1 MVTPLPRLPTLH
13 CYSQRVIIEP
23 RRLKAQHRFF
33 FFCLSSSF
41 LIMIVIICSFYGQW
55 LICKS
60 TALLSE
66 QFFWS
71 VPSAEKLLP
80 SCSQQEGTFA
90 NKTL

>member
-41 LIMIVIICSFYGQW
+41 LLMIVIICSFLWAVAYLQVYSIVVG
-55 LICKS
+55 
-60 TALLSE
+60 AVLLE
-66 QFFWS
+66 R
-71 VPSAEKLLP
+71 AK
-80 SCSQQEGTFA
+80 C
-90 NKTL
+90 